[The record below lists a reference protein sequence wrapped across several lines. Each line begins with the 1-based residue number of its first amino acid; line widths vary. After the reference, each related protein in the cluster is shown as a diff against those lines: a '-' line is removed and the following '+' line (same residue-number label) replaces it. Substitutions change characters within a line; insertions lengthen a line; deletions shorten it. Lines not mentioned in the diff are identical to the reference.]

1 MQPGRPST
9 LLKPTLDTK
18 FHIDYA
24 WWERSNN
31 DLRAYLLTHL
41 TPEKRDQIIASADK
55 QVIDYVD
62 PNTGEVLQ
70 LDELGLAIQEA
81 ADSEDFINSH
91 ISLVDSVFRVF
102 LRNGNTPLSPVE
114 LAEITGRD
122 AQTIL
127 KTVGGL
133 RVYQGIRPFELSL

>member
-55 QVIDYVD
+55 QVID
-62 PNTGEVLQ
+62 
-70 LDELGLAIQEA
+70 
-81 ADSEDFINSH
+81 
-91 ISLVDSVFRVF
+91 
-102 LRNGNTPLSPVE
+102 
-114 LAEITGRD
+114 
-122 AQTIL
+122 
-127 KTVGGL
+127 
-133 RVYQGIRPFELSL
+133 